1 MTARSRGRLAGL
13 LLLLGTLAA
22 AAPATAETLIA
33 EVSTRRVAIASNFS
47 GTDLTVYGSVER
59 DAMTVSRA
67 RGYDIVVMLVGP
79 RTTVVTRRK
88 DRVLGLWINRDWRT
102 FDAPAFYALASTRPV
117 AELATEAQLD
127 AHQIGIDH
135 LILPE
140 GVPGGVEVL
149 AGAAEFREAFL
160 ERRKAAGLYAEYPGA
175 VKLLGPHLFSATLPI
190 PAEVPVGHYR
200 ARIMVLS
207 DGSPV
212 AEHVS
217 DVEVTKIGFEQSVTD
232 LATHRGVVYGL
243 ASVFIALF
251 TGWLGGVLFR
261 RD

>member
-1 MTARSRGRLAGL
+1 MAATRTVCAALFG
-13 LLLLGTLAA
+13 LAA
-22 AAPATAETLIA
+22 LFGAAVPTVAETLIA
-33 EVSTRRVAIASNFS
+33 EVSTKRVAIASNFS

-67 RGYDIVVMLVGP
+67 SGYDIAVMLIGP
-79 RTTVVTRRK
+79 RRTVVTRRK
-88 DRVLGLWINRDWRT
+88 DRVLGIWVNRDWRT
-102 FDAPAFYALASTRPV
+102 YDAPAFYALATTKPV
-117 AELATEAQLD
+117 EDLATEAQLD

-149 AGAAEFREAFL
+149 AGAAEFRDAFTDHQ
-160 ERRKAAGLYAEYPGA
+160 RKAGMYAEYPGA
-175 VKLLGPHLFSATLPI
+175 VRLLSSHLFSATLPI
-190 PAEVPVGHYR
+190 PAEVPVGRYS
-200 ARIMVLS
+200 ARVLVLS

-217 DVEVTKIGFEQSVTD
+217 EIEVTKIGFEQKTAD
-232 LATHRGVVYGL
+232 LAAHRSVLYGL
-243 ASVFIALF
+243 VSVLIAVM